1 VVCDA
6 NSLVLLGGG
15 SREGGAP
22 GGDPDRVVSMPRA
35 GARPQSAPSAPDDM
49 NQGITDDD
57 VPF

>member
-1 VVCDA
+1 
-6 NSLVLLGGG
+6 VLLGGG